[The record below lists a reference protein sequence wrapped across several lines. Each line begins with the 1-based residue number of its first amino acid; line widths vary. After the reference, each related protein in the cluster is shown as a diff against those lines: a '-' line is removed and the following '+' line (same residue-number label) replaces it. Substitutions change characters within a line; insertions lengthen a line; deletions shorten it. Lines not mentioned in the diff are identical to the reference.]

1 MVIAAFIAGVFLVV
15 TAFSREPDKRRL
27 RISVVRLI
35 GGLFLLAVVAG
46 VTMVLVAGSDLARAV
61 ESLMSELAMIAV
73 LIATG
78 IGLLGLF
85 LVVTAFGV
93 SEPGIPQARIV
104 DGRSSPIRPPRDT
117 QVRVSAGRLV
127 VGVIVM
133 MVAGS
138 SLLFLFGSADTG
150 DGLGLRMP

>member
-1 MVIAAFIAGVFLVV
+1 
-15 TAFSREPDKRRL
+15 
-27 RISVVRLI
+27 
-35 GGLFLLAVVAG
+35 
-46 VTMVLVAGSDLARAV
+46 
-61 ESLMSELAMIAV
+61 MIAV
-73 LIATG
+73 LIVTG

-85 LVVTAFGV
+85 LVVTAFGA

-104 DGRSSPIRPPRDT
+104 DGRSSPIRPPSNT
-117 QVRVSAGRLV
+117 KVSVSTGRLV

-150 DGLGLRMP
+150 DGLMLRMR